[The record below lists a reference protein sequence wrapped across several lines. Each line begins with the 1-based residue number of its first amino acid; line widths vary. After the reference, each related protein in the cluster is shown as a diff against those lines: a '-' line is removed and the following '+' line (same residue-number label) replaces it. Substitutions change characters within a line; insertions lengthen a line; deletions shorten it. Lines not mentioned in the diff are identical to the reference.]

1 MAKTRYAV
9 NQYPIQ
15 ILLSYVQ
22 SGEVAIPEIQRP
34 FVWDASQVRDLLDSL
49 YRGYPIGYLISWRN
63 PDVRLK
69 TGGSSTGKKILIDGQ
84 QRMTALMAAVLG
96 YEVMNKHYRRVN
108 IRIAFNPMDEIF
120 EVSNPAIEKNA
131 AWFPDIS
138 VVMGS
143 NARIFDLAKAFLAR
157 NPEVEE
163 SMIFE
168 RIQKLRDIVNNQ
180 VGLIDLD
187 SYLSIEEVTD
197 IFIRINSKG
206 TVLSQADFAMSK
218 IAASE
223 EFGGHE
229 LRKLIDY
236 FCHMAILPEDYK
248 ALRKNDPEFSS
259 TDHFQKISWLK
270 DEKDDLYDPEYTDV
284 LRVAFISKFGRG
296 RLRDLVALLS
306 GRDFERRTYEEHIAE
321 ASFATLWEGVS
332 DVVSK
337 TNFTRFL
344 MILRSAGLVD
354 KSLIGSVNVV
364 NYAYV
369 IYLLLR
375 EAGMPQ
381 AGTETYVRKAY
392 VLNVLTERF
401 AGNPEGTF
409 DFDIRR
415 INEQGFE
422 SYFQYLQEAE
432 LGESFWQVALPKK
445 FNTPVAS
452 SPFFRL
458 FLAAQSKMGDLGF
471 LSRAIT
477 VRDMVIHRGDRHH
490 IYPKNY
496 LKKLKYPQSKYNQI
510 ANYAMTQAEI
520 NIAIGDM
527 SPEKYFSVLIEGI
540 QNNHPQISA
549 IDSLDQLQANLEQN
563 CIPYRMFVGDIP
575 SYEEFLVERQVLLA
589 KKLKQFYEGL

>member
-34 FVWDASQVRDLLDSL
+34 FVWDAAQVRDLLDSL

-84 QRMTALMAAVLG
+84 QRITALMAAVLG

-120 EVSNPAIEKNA
+120 EVSNPAI
-131 AWFPDIS
+131 
-138 VVMGS
+138 
-143 NARIFDLAKAFLAR
+143 
-157 NPEVEE
+157 
-163 SMIFE
+163 
-168 RIQKLRDIVNNQ
+168 
-180 VGLIDLD
+180 
-187 SYLSIEEVTD
+187 
-197 IFIRINSKG
+197 
-206 TVLSQADFAMSK
+206 
-218 IAASE
+218 
-223 EFGGHE
+223 
-229 LRKLIDY
+229 
-236 FCHMAILPEDYK
+236 
-248 ALRKNDPEFSS
+248 
-259 TDHFQKISWLK
+259 
-270 DEKDDLYDPEYTDV
+270 
-284 LRVAFISKFGRG
+284 
-296 RLRDLVALLS
+296 
-306 GRDFERRTYEEHIAE
+306 
-321 ASFATLWEGVS
+321 
-332 DVVSK
+332 
-337 TNFTRFL
+337 
-344 MILRSAGLVD
+344 
-354 KSLIGSVNVV
+354 
-364 NYAYV
+364 
-369 IYLLLR
+369 YLLLR
-375 EAGMPQ
+375 EAGMLQ
-381 AGTETYVRKAY
+381 ANIETYVRKAY

-422 SYFQYLQEAE
+422 SYFRYLQEAE

-471 LSRAIT
+471 LSKAIT

-496 LKKLKYPQSKYNQI
+496 LKKLGYPQSKYNQI
-510 ANYAMTQAEI
+510 ANYTMTQAEI

-527 SPEKYFSVLIEGI
+527 PPEKYFSVLTEGI
-540 QNNHPQISA
+540 QNDHPQISA
-549 IDSLDQLQANLEQN
+549 IDSMDQLQANLEQN
-563 CIPYRMFVGDIP
+563 CIPYRMFTGDVP
-575 SYEEFLVERQVLLA
+575 LYEDFLVERQVLLA